1 MICHKRA
8 KSYFDDLGESSEG
21 ANFVYDRI
29 IGIKDGVIDKEKAL
43 QSFKDF
49 VENPNEDRIQK
60 SLAFNLYGDA
70 GDLNRPDFVERFRVA
85 QRTDGV
91 IRKVGNTLKMSLTY
105 SAHQQLRMDLRS
117 VTETMV
123 QNVLHKSLNKAFAII
138 DKINETYADQ
148 ELKERSRFLILRN
161 LAEQY
166 KEIIEPQTING
177 QDRLQ
182 FSDGTSIKVN
192 VRVDGNPKQ
201 VSEQDSRDEGVK
213 YPSSYIL
220 QEVGGVEIPVFVS
233 TSFTGCIVTSMFN
246 YRTLPR
252 FRNFDFTRAE
262 DLDYQKSTSRKI
274 YLEDCLEFLDQEIN
288 VKLSDKVRASDLNLP
303 TGLDLPQVR
312 TFNGDALEI
321 ILSFDKKVSE
331 AEKHFINTRLEMV
344 KGYLLSL
351 GEDEFDKKKVNNHVI
366 YGVKLRVV
374 RTENINRKAVPSRIL
389 LLPDL
394 TKRQQKC
401 LNYVYDEAGYLSES
415 AYSPFPKRFAKALS
429 DEEKKE
435 VYDKWHGLINMSQN
449 KLDEW
454 AEDEDRLLASINR
467 EEAKDAGNIQS
478 GYDSFHRIKR
488 RKKKPFEDWSSDDFT
503 NAKQEIGFNS
513 RMLGGKPGQP
523 VGDTGMSKWEISL
536 RNWGHDPSLKSSPQ
550 HAKWKSWHKKHD
562 KKAMI
567 QRIASL
573 YLNKR

>member
-1 MICHKRA
+1 MTYNKRA

-49 VENPNEDRIQK
+49 VENPNEERIQK

-70 GDLNRPDFVERFRVA
+70 GDLNQPDFVESFRIA

-91 IRKVGNTLKMSLTY
+91 IRKVGNALKMSLTY

-123 QNVLHKSLNKAFAII
+123 QNVLQKSLNKAFAII
-138 DKINETYADQ
+138 DKINDTYADQ
-148 ELKERSRFLILRN
+148 ELEERSRFLILRN

-166 KEIIEPQTING
+166 REIIEPQTIRG

-192 VRVDGNPKQ
+192 VRADGNPKQ
-201 VSEQDSRDEGVK
+201 VSEQESQDEGVK

-252 FRNFDFTRAE
+252 FRHFDFTKAD
-262 DLDYQKSTSRKI
+262 DLAYQKTVSHQI
-274 YLEDCLEFLDQEIN
+274 HLEDCLEFLDQEIN
-288 VKLSDKVRASDLNLP
+288 VKLSDKVRASDLQLP
-303 TGLDLPQVR
+303 TGLDLPQVQ
-312 TFNGDALEI
+312 TFKGDDLEI

-331 AEKHFINTRLEMV
+331 AEKHFINTRLEMI
-344 KGYLLSL
+344 KSYLLSL
-351 GEDEFDKKKVNNHVI
+351 SGDELDKKKVNNHVI
-366 YGVKLRVV
+366 YGVKLRVI
-374 RTENINRKAVPSRIL
+374 RTDNINRKAVPTKIL

-401 LNYVYDEAGYLSES
+401 LNYVYDKAGYLSES
-415 AYSPFPKRFAKALS
+415 AFSPFPKRFAKALS

-435 VYDKWHGLINMSQN
+435 VYDKWHGLINMNQN
-449 KLDEW
+449 KLDQW

-550 HAKWKSWHKKHD
+550 HAKWKAWHKKHD

-567 QRIASL
+567 QRVASL

>member
-1 MICHKRA
+1 MNYRRA
-8 KSYFDDLGESSEG
+8 KSYFDDLGENCDG
-21 ANFVYDRI
+21 ANSVYDRI
-29 IGIKDGVIDKEKAL
+29 VRIDDRVLDKQKAL
-43 QSFKDF
+43 NSFEDF
-49 VENPNEDRIQK
+49 IKTPNDKKIQK
-60 SLAFNLYGDA
+60 SLAFNLYGEV
-70 GDLNRPDFVERFRVA
+70 GDLNRPDFVENFRIA

-91 IRKVGNTLKMSLTY
+91 IKNIGNTLRMSLTY
-105 SAHQQLRMDLRS
+105 SAHQQLRMDLRCVS
-117 VTETMV
+117 ETML
-123 QNVLHKSLNKAFAII
+123 QNVLQKSLNKAFALI
-138 DKINETYADQ
+138 DEINKTYADQ
-148 ELKERSRFLILRN
+148 ELNERSRFFVLKD
-161 LAEQY
+161 LARKYVEL
-166 KEIIEPQTING
+166 IEPQNIGG
-177 QDRLQ
+177 QDRLK
-182 FSDGTSIKVN
+182 FSDGTSIKIN
-192 VRVDGNPKQ
+192 IRVDGNPTQ
-201 VSEQDSRDEGVK
+201 VREQMGQEDS
-213 YPSSYIL
+213 YSSSYIL
-220 QEVGGVEIPVFVS
+220 REVGGVEIPVFVS
-233 TSFTGCIVTSMFN
+233 KSFTGCIVTSMFN
-246 YRTLPR
+246 YRKLPR
-252 FRNFDFTRAE
+252 FRGFDFTKAD
-262 DLDYQKSTSRKI
+262 DLEYQKSTSRKI

-288 VKLSDKVRASDLNLP
+288 VKLSDKVRDSDLQVP
-303 TGLDLPQVR
+303 TSIETPQVR
-312 TFNGDALEI
+312 AFNGDALEI
-321 ILSFDKKVSE
+321 FLSFDKTVSE

-344 KGYLLSL
+344 KDYLLSL

-415 AYSPFPKRFAKALS
+415 AFSPFPRRFAKALS

-550 HAKWKSWHKKHD
+550 HAKWKAWHEKHD